1 MATAE
6 NKEII
11 RTMFA
16 EMSKGNAEPFM
27 NALADDVQYT
37 IIGSGKY
44 SSLYNGKQDLVA
56 RLLGPLGGQIEGHL
70 EIIPFNFIADG
81 EYVAM
86 QANGKSMSKN
96 GVAYNNTYCHV
107 FRLVGGK
114 VKSVTEYLDTELVT
128 RAFGK

>member
-1 MATAE
+1 MAASE

-11 RTMFA
+11 RNMYA
-16 EMSKGNAEPFM
+16 ELSKNNPQVFLDT
-27 NALADDVQYT
+27 LADDVRYT
-37 IIGSGKY
+37 IIGTGKY
-44 SSLYNGKQDLVA
+44 SGLYNGKNEVLTK
-56 RLLGPLGGQIEGHL
+56 LLGPLGAQLEGHL
-70 EIIPFNFIADG
+70 EITPSNLIADG

-86 QANGKSMSKN
+86 QANGKSMSKS

-114 VKSVTEYLDTELVT
+114 IKEVTEYLDTELVT